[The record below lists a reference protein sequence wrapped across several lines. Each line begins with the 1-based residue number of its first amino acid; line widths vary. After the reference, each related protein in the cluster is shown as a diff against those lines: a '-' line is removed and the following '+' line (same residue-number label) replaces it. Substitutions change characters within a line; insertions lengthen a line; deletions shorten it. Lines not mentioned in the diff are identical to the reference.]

1 MDADAQT
8 PEAPSSPPR
17 SARSRPSSWSSSE
30 YTSLRDVL
38 TELGHGGGGG
48 GSSSDVH
55 DFDTSNIPIRNQLLK
70 HAASAYLQSAI
81 VVTPR
86 DRGCLSRAWRRRCRV
101 LLRPCP
107 GWECD
112 VDVDVGPVRRCAA
125 ALAGSARRVLACL
138 CGCVACAWT

>member
-1 MDADAQT
+1 MDTDAQA
-8 PEAPSSPPR
+8 PEAPSSPPPR
-17 SARSRPSSWSSSE
+17 SARSRPSSWGSSGSSE

-38 TELGHGGGGG
+38 SELGNGGGG
-48 GSSSDVH
+48 GSSSDLH

-86 DRGCLSRAWRRRCRV
+86 ERGCLSRAWRRRCRI

-107 GWECD
+107 ECECD
-112 VDVDVGPVRRCAA
+112 VDVDPVRRGVGRLGAA
-125 ALAGSARRVLACL
+125 RPRLPLRLRRLHVD
-138 CGCVACAWT
+138 V